1 MKMTVPPTARP
12 VDLQR
17 HLEPAPYTVQE
28 QLSLRR
34 TYRLFVNMGLR
45 HLVVLDPL
53 GSIAG
58 IITRKSFLNMPTR
71 VHPLMMDQSYGAV
84 ARFRRAGQA
93 ARAAVAALQSR
104 GSTGSRRHSVE
115 LGIFSELSYKLGADV
130 EQGFQVAPMRDI
142 GDSME

>member
-1 MKMTVPPTARP
+1 MTVPPTARP

-58 IITRKSFLNMPTR
+58 IITRCAPNTQVRKKP
-71 VHPLMMDQSYGAV
+71 GW
-84 ARFRRAGQA
+84 
-93 ARAAVAALQSR
+93 SR
-104 GSTGSRRHSVE
+104 SWSN
-115 LGIFSELSYKLGADV
+115 FSLL
-130 EQGFQVAPMRDI
+130 
-142 GDSME
+142 